1 MNAPGITRHRRP
13 FLAPIWIGG
22 ALAVLAG
29 TLVFVGVRFAIL
41 YLTDVSTIVV
51 LRHAEK
57 ADAPADDPS
66 LSAAGLARAARLAAL
81 LGGPSDAGPV
91 RHVFASQ
98 TRRAR
103 ETAAPLAARLGLVV
117 RTLPGSD
124 VAALLRTLRAEGHGE
139 TSVVIGHANTVPQIV
154 AGLSRGRI
162 HVTLDDTDYDSLFIV
177 TVSSFGPP
185 RVLRLRY

>member
-13 FLAPIWIGG
+13 FLAPIWIG
-22 ALAVLAG
+22 ALLAVLAG

-57 ADAPADDPS
+57 SDAPAGDPA
-66 LSAAGLARAARLAAL
+66 LSAAGQARAERLAAMF
-81 LGGPSDAGPV
+81 GSPSDAGPV
-91 RHVFASQ
+91 RHVYASD

-103 ETAAPLAARLGLVV
+103 ETAAPLAARLGLPV
-117 RTLPGSD
+117 RTLPAGD

-139 TSVVIGHANTVPQIV
+139 TAVVVGHANTVPQIV
-154 AGLSRGRI
+154 AGLSGGR
-162 HVTLDDTDYDSLFIV
+162 VRVSLDDEDYGSLFIV

>member
-13 FLAPIWIGG
+13 FLAPIWIGA

-57 ADAPADDPS
+57 AAAPADDPQ
-66 LSAAGLARAARLAAL
+66 LSAAGLARAERLAAM
-81 LGGPSDAGPV
+81 LGAPSDAGPV
-91 RHVFASQ
+91 RHVYASD

-103 ETAAPLAARLGLVV
+103 ETAAPLAARLGLPV
-117 RTLPGSD
+117 RTLPAGD
-124 VAALLRTLRAEGHGE
+124 VAALLRTLRAEAHGE
-139 TSVVIGHANTVPQIV
+139 TSVVVGHANTVPQIV
-154 AGLSRGRI
+154 SGLSGGRAR
-162 HVTLDDTDYDSLFIV
+162 VALDEGDYDSLFIV
-177 TVSSFGPP
+177 TVSSFGPA